1 VKIFRREWVFPALG
15 VAFITASAHGSTRDE
30 LAAQAATEL
39 HCGSVSIV
47 RSSATEFLATGC
59 GQDMMYTCDGDGIC
73 SANAETDRAKLA
85 NMADQSEASEAVAD
99 ALVDMACGCASA
111 GLASHGSHA
120 SHSSSS
126 RVSRKK

>member
-1 VKIFRREWVFPALG
+1 
-15 VAFITASAHGSTRDE
+15 
-30 LAAQAATEL
+30 
-39 HCGSVSIV
+39 
-47 RSSATEFLATGC
+47 
-59 GQDMMYTCDGDGIC
+59 MYTCDGDGIC
-73 SANAETDRAKLA
+73 AANAETDRAKLA
-85 NMADQSEASEAVAD
+85 NMADQSEVSEAVTD